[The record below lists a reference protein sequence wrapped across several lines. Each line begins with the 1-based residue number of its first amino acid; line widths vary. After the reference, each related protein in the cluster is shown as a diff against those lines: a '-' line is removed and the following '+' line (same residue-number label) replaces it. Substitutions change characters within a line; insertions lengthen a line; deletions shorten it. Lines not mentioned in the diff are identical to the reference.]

1 MVDHVEL
8 NVEWKFC
15 YVVVWIIT
23 YSPGVLIH
31 LEPDINYSFYVLVF
45 SYIMRVHS
53 TASNWTLMV
62 RIFNENI
69 IVYYGRIENRFV
81 RS

>member
-1 MVDHVEL
+1 MSNG
-8 NVEWKFC
+8 NVV
-15 YVVVWIIT
+15 VVVWIIA
-23 YSPGVLIH
+23 YSLGLLIH
-31 LEPDINYSFYVLVF
+31 SEPDINYSFYVLVF

-62 RIFNENI
+62 RLFNDNYSI
-69 IVYYGRIENRFV
+69 MMYYGRIENRFV

>member
-1 MVDHVEL
+1 MSNG
-8 NVEWKFC
+8 NVV
-15 YVVVWIIT
+15 VVVWIIA
-23 YSPGVLIH
+23 YSSGHLIH

-62 RIFNENI
+62 RMFNDNYRI
-69 IVYYGRIENRFV
+69 IVYYGRTENRVV

>member
-1 MVDHVEL
+1 MSNG
-8 NVEWKFC
+8 NVV
-15 YVVVWIIT
+15 VVVWVIA
-23 YSPGVLIH
+23 YNSGLLIH
-31 LEPDINYSFYVLVF
+31 LETDNNYSFYVLVF

-62 RIFNENI
+62 RIFNDNYRI